1 MKLKQLSVFLEN
13 KPGRLRELC
22 AVLAENGINIIT
34 LSLADTE
41 QFGILRLI
49 IKDYDKAKA
58 LLTEKGFVAKLT
70 DVVAVEVNNQPGGL
84 SEILKIEEES
94 GISVEY
100 MYAFTIK
107 SGENA
112 VLLFRF
118 DDMDKALEALQQAA
132 LGKND
137 QSLNQWMANQQ
148 IVDNPR
154 VAEKITVRDDWNVA
168 VECVLGD
175 YLEATCVE
183 QIDPL
188 CQFLD
193 SLVCFYLGLI
203 YCIYCMFQYAGE

>member
-1 MKLKQLSVFLEN
+1 MKLQQLSVFLEN

-49 IKDYDKAKA
+49 VKEFEKAKM
-58 LLTEKGFVAKLT
+58 LLTEKGFVTKLT
-70 DVVAVEVNNQPGGL
+70 AVIAIEVKDEAGGL
-84 SEILKIEEES
+84 SEILQIEEDS

-118 DDMDKALEALQQAA
+118 DDMDKAVEALQKA
-132 LGKND
+132 N
-137 QSLNQWMANQQ
+137 LN
-148 IVDNPR
+148 ILKSVDLYQR
-154 VAEKITVRDDWNVA
+154 AE
-168 VECVLGD
+168 G
-175 YLEATCVE
+175 
-183 QIDPL
+183 
-188 CQFLD
+188 
-193 SLVCFYLGLI
+193 
-203 YCIYCMFQYAGE
+203 

>member
-22 AVLAENGINIIT
+22 ALLADNGINIIT

-49 IKDYDKAKA
+49 IKEYDRAKS
-58 LLTEKGFVAKLT
+58 LLESKGFVAKLT
-70 DVVAVEVNNQPGGL
+70 DVIAVEVKDEPGGL
-84 SEILKIEEES
+84 SRILQIEQEA

-118 DDMDKALEALQQAA
+118 DDMDKALAALQASG
-132 LGKND
+132 LGVL
-137 QSLNQWMANQQ
+137 QSFELYQ
-148 IVDNPR
+148 R
-154 VAEKITVRDDWNVA
+154 AE
-168 VECVLGD
+168 
-175 YLEATCVE
+175 
-183 QIDPL
+183 
-188 CQFLD
+188 
-193 SLVCFYLGLI
+193 S
-203 YCIYCMFQYAGE
+203 

>member
-22 AVLAENGINIIT
+22 AVLADNGMNIIT

-58 LLTEKGFVAKLT
+58 LLESNGFVAKLT
-70 DVVAVEVNNQPGGL
+70 DVIAVEVNDQPGGL
-84 SEILKIEEES
+84 SDILKIEEES

-118 DDMDKALEALQQAA
+118 DDMDKAVTALQSA
-132 LGKND
+132 D
-137 QSLNQWMANQQ
+137 LN
-148 IVDNPR
+148 I
-154 VAEKITVRDDWNVA
+154 
-168 VECVLGD
+168 
-175 YLEATCVE
+175 
-183 QIDPL
+183 
-188 CQFLD
+188 LD
-193 SLVCFYLGLI
+193 SVELYQRAEG
-203 YCIYCMFQYAGE
+203 

>member
-1 MKLKQLSVFLEN
+1 MKLQQLSVFLEN

-49 IKDYDKAKA
+49 VKDFEKAKV
-58 LLTEKGFVAKLT
+58 LLTEKGFIAKLT
-70 DVVAVEVNNQPGGL
+70 AVIAVEVKDEAGGL
-84 SEILKIEEES
+84 SEILQIEEDS

-118 DDMDKALEALQQAA
+118 DDMDKAVDALQ
-132 LGKND
+132 KSN
-137 QSLNQWMANQQ
+137 LNILKSVELYQ
-148 IVDNPR
+148 R
-154 VAEKITVRDDWNVA
+154 AE
-168 VECVLGD
+168 G
-175 YLEATCVE
+175 
-183 QIDPL
+183 
-188 CQFLD
+188 
-193 SLVCFYLGLI
+193 
-203 YCIYCMFQYAGE
+203 

>member
-22 AVLAENGINIIT
+22 ALLAENGINIIT

-49 IKDYDKAKA
+49 VKEYERAKA
-58 LLTEKGFVAKLT
+58 LLEAQGFVAKLT
-70 DVVAVEVNNQPGGL
+70 DVIAVEVKDEPGGL
-84 SEILKIEEES
+84 SSILEIEEES

-118 DDMDKALEALQQAA
+118 DDMDKALGALQKA
-132 LGKND
+132 N
-137 QSLNQWMANQQ
+137 LN
-148 IVDNPR
+148 I
-154 VAEKITVRDDWNVA
+154 
-168 VECVLGD
+168 
-175 YLEATCVE
+175 
-183 QIDPL
+183 
-188 CQFLD
+188 LD
-193 SLVCFYLGLI
+193 SVELYQRAEG
-203 YCIYCMFQYAGE
+203 

>member
-22 AVLAENGINIIT
+22 AMLAENGINIIT

-49 IKDYDKAKA
+49 VKDYDKAKE
-58 LLTEKGFVAKLT
+58 LLEQKGFVAKLT
-70 DVVAVEVNNQPGGL
+70 DVIAVEVNDQPGGL
-84 SEILKIEEES
+84 SDILKIEEQS

-118 DDMDKALEALQQAA
+118 DDMDKAVDALNHA
-132 LGKND
+132 G
-137 QSLNQWMANQQ
+137 LNM
-148 IVDNPR
+148 
-154 VAEKITVRDDWNVA
+154 
-168 VECVLGD
+168 
-175 YLEATCVE
+175 
-183 QIDPL
+183 
-188 CQFLD
+188 LD
-193 SLVCFYLGLI
+193 SVELYQRAEG
-203 YCIYCMFQYAGE
+203 

>member
-22 AVLAENGINIIT
+22 GLLADAGINIIT

-49 IKDYDKAKA
+49 IRNYDEAKA
-58 LLTEKGFVAKLT
+58 LLEEKGFVAKLT
-70 DVVAVEVNNQPGGL
+70 DVIAVEVKDEPGGL
-84 SEILKIEEES
+84 SRILKIEEDS

-118 DDMDKALEALQQAA
+118 DDMDKAADALQSA
-132 LGKND
+132 GFN
-137 QSLNQWMANQQ
+137 
-148 IVDNPR
+148 I
-154 VAEKITVRDDWNVA
+154 
-168 VECVLGD
+168 
-175 YLEATCVE
+175 
-183 QIDPL
+183 
-188 CQFLD
+188 LD
-193 SLVCFYLGLI
+193 SVELY
-203 YCIYCMFQYAGE
+203 QRAES

>member
-22 AVLAENGINIIT
+22 TVLADNGINIIT

-49 IKDYDKAKA
+49 IKDHDKAKA
-58 LLTEKGFVAKLT
+58 LLESNGFVAKLT
-70 DVVAVEVNNQPGGL
+70 DVIAVEVNDQPGGL
-84 SEILKIEEES
+84 SDILKIEEES

-118 DDMDKALEALQQAA
+118 DDMDKAVDALQKA
-132 LGKND
+132 D
-137 QSLNQWMANQQ
+137 LN
-148 IVDNPR
+148 ILD
-154 VAEKITVRDDWNVA
+154 
-168 VECVLGD
+168 
-175 YLEATCVE
+175 CVE
-183 QIDPL
+183 LYQRAE
-188 CQFLD
+188 
-193 SLVCFYLGLI
+193 G
-203 YCIYCMFQYAGE
+203 

>member
-22 AVLAENGINIIT
+22 AVLAENGISIIT

-49 IKDYDKAKA
+49 VKDYDKAKA
-58 LLTEKGFVAKLT
+58 LLEEKGFVAKLT
-70 DVVAVEVNNQPGGL
+70 DVIAVEVKDEPGGL
-84 SEILKIEEES
+84 SDILKMEEKS

-118 DDMDKALEALQQAA
+118 DDMDKAVAALQSA
-132 LGKND
+132 G
-137 QSLNQWMANQQ
+137 LN
-148 IVDNPR
+148 V
-154 VAEKITVRDDWNVA
+154 
-168 VECVLGD
+168 
-175 YLEATCVE
+175 
-183 QIDPL
+183 
-188 CQFLD
+188 LD
-193 SLVCFYLGLI
+193 SVELYQRAEG
-203 YCIYCMFQYAGE
+203 

>member
-22 AVLAENGINIIT
+22 ALLADNGINIIT

-49 IKDYDKAKA
+49 IKDYDIAKA
-58 LLTEKGFVAKLT
+58 LLEEKGFVAKLT
-70 DVVAVEVNNQPGGL
+70 DVIAVEVKDEPGGL
-84 SEILKIEEES
+84 SDILNIEEQS

-118 DDMDKALEALQQAA
+118 DDMDKAVAALQGA
-132 LGKND
+132 D
-137 QSLNQWMANQQ
+137 LN
-148 IVDNPR
+148 I
-154 VAEKITVRDDWNVA
+154 
-168 VECVLGD
+168 
-175 YLEATCVE
+175 
-183 QIDPL
+183 
-188 CQFLD
+188 LD
-193 SLVCFYLGLI
+193 SVELYQRAEG
-203 YCIYCMFQYAGE
+203 

>member
-22 AVLAENGINIIT
+22 ALLAENGVNIIT

-49 IKDYDKAKA
+49 VKEYDKAKA

-70 DVVAVEVNNQPGGL
+70 DVVAVEVSNQPGGL

-118 DDMDKALEALQQAA
+118 DDMDKAVAA
-132 LGKND
+132 LKKSN
-137 QSLNQWMANQQ
+137 LN
-148 IVDNPR
+148 I
-154 VAEKITVRDDWNVA
+154 
-168 VECVLGD
+168 
-175 YLEATCVE
+175 
-183 QIDPL
+183 
-188 CQFLD
+188 LD
-193 SLVCFYLGLI
+193 SVELYQRAEG
-203 YCIYCMFQYAGE
+203 

>member
-22 AVLAENGINIIT
+22 ALLAENNINIIT

-49 IKDYDKAKA
+49 VKDYENAKT
-58 LLTEKGFVAKLT
+58 LLTGKGFVAKLT
-70 DVVAVEVNNQPGGL
+70 DVIAVEVNDQPGGL
-84 SEILKIEEES
+84 SKILEIEEES

-118 DDMDKALEALQQAA
+118 DDNDKAVEALQKA
-132 LGKND
+132 N
-137 QSLNQWMANQQ
+137 LNILKSVELYQ
-148 IVDNPR
+148 R
-154 VAEKITVRDDWNVA
+154 AE
-168 VECVLGD
+168 
-175 YLEATCVE
+175 
-183 QIDPL
+183 
-188 CQFLD
+188 
-193 SLVCFYLGLI
+193 S
-203 YCIYCMFQYAGE
+203 

>member
-22 AVLAENGINIIT
+22 ALLAENGINIIT

-49 IKDYDKAKA
+49 VKEYERAKA
-58 LLTEKGFVAKLT
+58 LLEAQGFVAKLT
-70 DVVAVEVNNQPGGL
+70 DVIAVEVKDEPGGL
-84 SEILKIEEES
+84 SRILEIEEDS

-118 DDMDKALEALQQAA
+118 DDMDKALGALQKA
-132 LGKND
+132 N
-137 QSLNQWMANQQ
+137 LN
-148 IVDNPR
+148 I
-154 VAEKITVRDDWNVA
+154 
-168 VECVLGD
+168 
-175 YLEATCVE
+175 
-183 QIDPL
+183 
-188 CQFLD
+188 LD
-193 SLVCFYLGLI
+193 SVELYQRAEG
-203 YCIYCMFQYAGE
+203 

>member
-22 AVLAENGINIIT
+22 AVLSENGINIIT

-49 IKDYDKAKA
+49 VKEHDQAKA
-58 LLTEKGFVAKLT
+58 LLEEKGFVAKLT
-70 DVVAVEVNNQPGGL
+70 DVIAVEVSDQPGGL
-84 SEILKIEEES
+84 SDILKIEEAS

-118 DDMDKALEALQQAA
+118 DDMDKAVAALQQA
-132 LGKND
+132 
-137 QSLNQWMANQQ
+137 SLN
-148 IVDNPR
+148 ILGS
-154 VAEKITVRDDWNVA
+154 
-168 VECVLGD
+168 VELYQRAKG
-175 YLEATCVE
+175 
-183 QIDPL
+183 
-188 CQFLD
+188 
-193 SLVCFYLGLI
+193 
-203 YCIYCMFQYAGE
+203 

>member
-22 AVLAENGINIIT
+22 ALLAENGISIIT

-49 IKDYDKAKA
+49 VKDYDKAKA
-58 LLTEKGFVAKLT
+58 LLEEKGFVAKLT
-70 DVVAVEVNNQPGGL
+70 DVIAVEVKDEPGGL
-84 SEILKIEEES
+84 SDILKIEEAS

-118 DDMDKALEALQQAA
+118 DAMDKAVAALQSA
-132 LGKND
+132 G
-137 QSLNQWMANQQ
+137 LN
-148 IVDNPR
+148 V
-154 VAEKITVRDDWNVA
+154 
-168 VECVLGD
+168 
-175 YLEATCVE
+175 
-183 QIDPL
+183 
-188 CQFLD
+188 LD
-193 SLVCFYLGLI
+193 SVELY
-203 YCIYCMFQYAGE
+203 QRAEQ

>member
-22 AVLAENGINIIT
+22 AVLAENAVNIIT

-49 IKDYDKAKA
+49 VKDYDKAKA
-58 LLTEKGFVAKLT
+58 LLEEKGFVAKLT
-70 DVVAVEVNNQPGGL
+70 DVIAVEVNDQPGGL
-84 SEILKIEEES
+84 SSILQIEEES

-118 DDMDKALEALQQAA
+118 DDMDKALDALQ
-132 LGKND
+132 K
-137 QSLNQWMANQQ
+137 AN
-148 IVDNPR
+148 
-154 VAEKITVRDDWNVA
+154 ITV
-168 VECVLGD
+168 
-175 YLEATCVE
+175 
-183 QIDPL
+183 
-188 CQFLD
+188 LD
-193 SLVCFYLGLI
+193 SVELY
-203 YCIYCMFQYAGE
+203 QRAED

>member
-22 AVLAENGINIIT
+22 ALLAENGINIIT

-49 IKDYDKAKA
+49 VKEYERAKA
-58 LLTEKGFVAKLT
+58 LLEAQGFVAKLT
-70 DVVAVEVNNQPGGL
+70 DVIAVEVKDEPGGL
-84 SEILKIEEES
+84 SRILQIEEES

-118 DDMDKALEALQQAA
+118 DDMDKALGALHKA
-132 LGKND
+132 N
-137 QSLNQWMANQQ
+137 LN
-148 IVDNPR
+148 I
-154 VAEKITVRDDWNVA
+154 
-168 VECVLGD
+168 
-175 YLEATCVE
+175 
-183 QIDPL
+183 
-188 CQFLD
+188 LD
-193 SLVCFYLGLI
+193 SVELYQRAEG
-203 YCIYCMFQYAGE
+203 